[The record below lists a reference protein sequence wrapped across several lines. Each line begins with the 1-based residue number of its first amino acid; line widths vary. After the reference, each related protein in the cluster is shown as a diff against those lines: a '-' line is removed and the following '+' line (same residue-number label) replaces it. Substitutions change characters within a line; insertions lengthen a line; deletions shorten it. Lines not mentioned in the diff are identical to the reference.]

1 MMAATRGSRCADR
14 QDEKSPRSAAASI
27 TTARGI
33 PARRVPPGISPAPY
47 TRHDGGLRWCGT
59 LIACGDV
66 SLESAVHGPSFPA
79 AAILP
84 CRLQCLPASSRLLQV
99 MHLTSG
105 TMFRSAEA
113 VRIAQKE
120 SRAKHAICITMSR
133 VNKIRHIARKKMR
146 ASHHDARS
154 VTCMPRFYTPQ
165 RAFIISKKMMK
176 ASAI

>member
-1 MMAATRGSRCADR
+1 MAATRGSRCADR

-33 PARRVPPGISPAPY
+33 PARRVPPGISPAPC
-47 TRHDGGLRWCGT
+47 TRHHGGLGWCGT

-99 MHLTSG
+99 MHLVSG
-105 TMFRSAEA
+105 AINRSAKA
-113 VRIAQKE
+113 LRIAHKE

-133 VNKIRHIARKKMR
+133 VNKIRHISQKKMR

-154 VTCMPRFYTPQ
+154 VTCMPQVYALRC
-165 RAFIISKKMMK
+165 AFTISKKMMK
-176 ASAI
+176 ASGN